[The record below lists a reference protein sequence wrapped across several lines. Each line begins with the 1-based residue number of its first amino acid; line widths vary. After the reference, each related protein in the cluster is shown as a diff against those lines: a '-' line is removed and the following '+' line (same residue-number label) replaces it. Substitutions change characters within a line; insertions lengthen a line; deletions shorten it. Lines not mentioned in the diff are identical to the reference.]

1 MSPLLL
7 GVQQSQL
14 SWKVAVSQTFT
25 RIQPLV
31 VVTFSVQ
38 MQSGTLL
45 FAISTAWCFPSNEMN
60 NDEELWNL
68 TIMYWS
74 WHIKLKSI

>member
-38 MQSGTLL
+38 MQFGTPFFICYFNCMVFSL
-45 FAISTAWCFPSNEMN
+45 
-60 NDEELWNL
+60 
-68 TIMYWS
+68 
-74 WHIKLKSI
+74 